1 MAPVER
7 SMPAVIVATK
17 LAMPSL
23 NESMESP
30 AIFILAKAHYSLVA
44 G

>member
-1 MAPVER
+1 
-7 SMPAVIVATK
+7 MPAVIVATK

-23 NESMESP
+23 NGSMEIA

>member
-17 LAMPSL
+17 LAMPSF
-23 NESMESP
+23 NGSMGFP
-30 AIFILAKAHYSLVA
+30 AIFILAKTHYLLVA
-44 G
+44 R